1 MLRGM
6 GNKLADWWA
15 KWRAEIEALLDER
28 SLFGKGERGVTPWQ
42 QFCHFWLMV
51 GRNFVDN
58 RCPVRASALAYAT
71 LLALIPLLAVGIG
84 VSATFLKS
92 SKFDKELEA
101 STNAVAHVDGVAGT
115 NVVVRIDEE
124 TGQPLEVKAKAGP
137 AADDPVQK
145 MVNTLVDEIAPQ
157 LGLIS
162 DTRDKSAADARA
174 EVVKKINEFIAN
186 IHSGTLGITGTI
198 ALIGVAILLLSN
210 IETTFNDIWGVAHGR
225 NWVSRAVQYWAV
237 ITLGPL
243 FMVLALGVTVSGR
256 FAFIRSKMQEWPIM
270 SEMFFT
276 LVPLVVLIIIFT
288 VFYQLIPNTKVKPS
302 AALIGGLV
310 GGGLWTAN
318 STFNVLFASKVITAS
333 KVYGSLG
340 AIPVFLS
347 GLYFSWLILLFGAQV
362 AYAFQNRQTYMQERQ
377 AETIHQRGREFVAF
391 RIMEIIGERFAQ
403 GGKPPTAVNLASS
416 IEVPSRLVVQIMLPL
431 VEAKLVNEVV
441 NGETAYTPAR
451 PIERITCADILN
463 ALRCG
468 NGHGIETKEE
478 PARETVRND
487 FELIQ
492 DAEQKTAAEITIAEL
507 VRHAVERRAIE
518 EARALAEAAA
528 KPKDEKI
535 WKEGAEEKAKKL
547 KE

>member
-1 MLRGM
+1 M

-28 SLFGKGERGVTPWQ
+28 SLFGKGERGVTPLQ

-51 GRNFVDN
+51 GRNFLDN

-71 LLALIPLLAVGIG
+71 LLALIPLLAVSIG

-92 SKFDKELEA
+92 AKFEKETKISQA
-101 STNAVAHVDGVAGT
+101 TNTVDITGST
-115 NVVVRIDEE
+115 NVVIIENKG
-124 TGQPLEVKAKAGP
+124 TNEVTVLSGP
-137 AADDPVQK
+137 ASDDPVQK

-157 LGLIS
+157 LGLIT
-162 DTRDKSAADARA
+162 DTRDKTASDARA
-174 EVVKKINEFIAN
+174 EVVKKINEFISN
-186 IHSGTLGITGTI
+186 IHSGTLGVTGTI
-198 ALIGVAILLLSN
+198 ALIAVAILLLSN
-210 IETTFNDIWGVAHGR
+210 IETTFNDIWGVTHGR

-243 FMVLALGVTVSGR
+243 FMVLALGVTVSSR
-256 FAFIRSKMQEWPIM
+256 FVFIRSKMQAWPIM

-276 LVPLVVLIIIFT
+276 LVPLIVLIIIFT

-302 AALIGGLV
+302 AAFIGGLV

-391 RIMEIIGERFAQ
+391 RIMELVGERFAL
-403 GGKPPTAVNLASS
+403 GLKAPSITVLAQHM
-416 IEVPSRLVVQIMLPL
+416 EVPTRLVTQLLQPL
-431 VEAKLVNEVV
+431 VAAKLVNEVG
-441 NGETAYTPAR
+441 NGETGYTPAR
-451 PIERITCADILN
+451 PIERITCADILD
-463 ALRCG
+463 ALRSG
-468 NGHGIETKEE
+468 NGHGIETKDDY
-478 PARETVRND
+478 ARDPVRTD
-487 FELIQ
+487 FDIIQ
-492 DAEQKTAAEITIAEL
+492 NAEQKTASEITVADLVKHAE
-507 VRHAVERRAIE
+507 VRRKEE
-518 EARALAEAAA
+518 EARIAA
-528 KPKDEKI
+528 KPKDEKA
-535 WKEGAEEKAKKL
+535 WKEGAEERAKKL
-547 KE
+547 KEKV